1 MGKDETLPNYEY
13 SKVPTKQIL
22 EAKQEIPT
30 HYGYG
35 VRHVQLL
42 ICFLCILVSFI
53 ARGHMGVTIVAM
65 SDTPTENGSLSVNNI
80 TVQTDVGNVT
90 NIQEAIEINS
100 TIEDINNLTEDYKK
114 NHVVNDTTADYHH
127 KKYIWPKSIQEMVLG
142 SFFLGYCIM
151 TFPMGMVVQR
161 WGGKIPL
168 QIALFV
174 NGVASILAPWVI
186 DWGGWKAVCACRILQ
201 GLAQAGVYPSIQNLL
216 ANWVPVNERG
226 ALTSYVYTGST
237 LGTVIAFQMAG
248 YLADSRWGWP
258 TTFWAVGAICM
269 GLFTV
274 LTIFG
279 AASPPRHKTIS
290 EEEKTYIMGRVD
302 DGTVK
307 KLSIP
312 WKAILTSKHVWG
324 VLVTHVGSGVSFVFF
339 FTQVPSYIHYIL
351 GINVKSSGILSS
363 LPYVVSFFTS
373 LSFGILSDYLTNNKY
388 LQVKNARRLF
398 NSISQVGVAVALVCV
413 TFTTSTVVAVLCL
426 VTSMGCHMAM
436 HVGWMVNHIDLAPNF
451 SGTLMTIGN
460 TVMNIF
466 NVLLPVLISNVV
478 TDVHNPTQWR
488 IIFFIIASSGFV
500 ANAIYVLTT
509 TAETQ
514 TWNDSEQI
522 DAHLEGIKT
531 KNEKKKIANS

>member
-1 MGKDETLPNYEY
+1 MGKDETLPDYEY
-13 SKVPTKQIL
+13 SKVPTKQIIA
-22 EAKQEIPT
+22 EKQEIPT

-65 SDTPTENGSLSVNNI
+65 SDTPAGNKSSANNI
-80 TVQTDVGNVT
+80 TIQTDVGNVT
-90 NIQEAIEINS
+90 NVQEDVEINA
-100 TIEDINNLTEDYKK
+100 TIEDIDNLTDRYKK
-114 NHVVNDTTADYHH
+114 NEEETNGTTAEYHH
-127 KKYIWPKSIQEMVLG
+127 KKYIWPKSTQEMVLG

-174 NGVASILAPWVI
+174 NGVASVLAPWVI
-186 DWGGWKAVCACRILQ
+186 NWGGWKAVCACRVLQ
-201 GLAQAGVYPSIQNLL
+201 GLSQAGVYPSIQNLL
-216 ANWVPVNERG
+216 SNWVPVNERG
-226 ALTSYVYTGST
+226 TLTSYVYTGST

-248 YLADSRWGWP
+248 YLAESRWGWP
-258 TTFWAVGAICM
+258 STFWVVGAICM
-269 GLFTV
+269 ALFAV

-279 AASPPRHKTIS
+279 AASPPKHKSIS

-312 WKAILTSKHVWG
+312 WKAILTSRHVWG
-324 VLVTHVGSGVSFVFF
+324 VLATHVGSGVSFVFF

-351 GINVKSSGILSS
+351 KIDVRSSGILSS

-373 LSFGILSDYLTNNKY
+373 LSFGVLSDYLTNNKY
-388 LQVKNARRLF
+388 IEVKNGRRLF

-426 VTSMGCHMAM
+426 VASMGCHMAM
-436 HVGWMVNHIDLAPNF
+436 HVGWMVNHMDLAPNF
-451 SGTLMTIGN
+451 SGTLMTLGN
-460 TVMNIF
+460 TGMNIF
-466 NVLLPVLISNVV
+466 NVLLPILISYVV
-478 TDVHNPTQWR
+478 TDVHNQTQWR
-488 IIFFIIASSGFV
+488 IIFFTIASAGFV
-500 ANAIYVLTT
+500 ANAIFVLTT
-509 TAETQ
+509 SADTQ
-514 TWNDSEQI
+514 PWNDSEQT
-522 DAHLEGIKT
+522 DAYLEEAESKRE
-531 KNEKKKIANS
+531 NQKIAKT

>member
-1 MGKDETLPNYEY
+1 MGKDETLPEYEY

-22 EAKQEIPT
+22 EEKQEIPT

-35 VRHVQLL
+35 VRHIQLL

-65 SDTPTENGSLSVNNI
+65 SDTPQENELVLPMNRTIQIYYNENI
-80 TVQTDVGNVT
+80 T
-90 NIQEAIEINS
+90 NIQEEVETNS
-100 TIEDINNLTEDYKK
+100 TIEDIDNVLGKYETIIER
-114 NHVVNDTTADYHH
+114 TAEYRR
-127 KKYIWPKSIQEMVLG
+127 KKYIWPKSTQEMVLG
-142 SFFLGYCIM
+142 SFFLGYCLM

-174 NGVASILAPWVI
+174 NGVASIVAPWVI

-201 GLAQAGVYPSIQNLL
+201 GLSQAGVYPSIQNLL
-216 ANWVPVNERG
+216 ANWVPASERG
-226 ALTSYVYTGST
+226 TLTSYVYTGST

-248 YLADSRWGWP
+248 YLADTRWGWP
-258 TTFWAVGAICM
+258 STFWAVGAICI

-312 WKAILTSKHVWG
+312 WKAILTSRHVWG
-324 VLVTHVGSGVSFVFF
+324 ILITHVGSGVSFVFF

-351 GINVKSSGILSS
+351 GMEVRSSGILSS

-388 LQVKNARRLF
+388 LEVKNARRLF
-398 NSISQVGVAVALVCV
+398 NSISQVGVAVALLSV

-426 VTSMGCHMAM
+426 VMSMGCHMAM

-451 SGTLMTIGN
+451 SSTLMTIGN
-460 TVMNIF
+460 TMMNIL
-466 NVLLPVLISNVV
+466 NVLLPILISYVV
-478 TDVHNPTQWR
+478 TDVHNQTQWR

-514 TWNDSEQI
+514 PWNDGEEF
-522 DAHLEGIKT
+522 DAHIEGAEFNT
-531 KNEKKKIANS
+531 EKKKIAKTCK

>member
-1 MGKDETLPNYEY
+1 MGKDETLPEYEY

-22 EAKQEIPT
+22 E
-30 HYGYG
+30 
-35 VRHVQLL
+35 
-42 ICFLCILVSFI
+42 VSFI

-65 SDTPTENGSLSVNNI
+65 SDTPQENELVLPINRTVHIDYNENI
-80 TVQTDVGNVT
+80 T
-90 NIQEAIEINS
+90 NIQEE
-100 TIEDINNLTEDYKK
+100 
-114 NHVVNDTTADYHH
+114 
-127 KKYIWPKSIQEMVLG
+127 KYIWPKSTQEMVLG
-142 SFFLGYCIM
+142 SFFLGYCLM

-174 NGVASILAPWVI
+174 NGVASIVAPWVI

-201 GLAQAGVYPSIQNLL
+201 GLSQAGVYPSIQNLL
-216 ANWVPVNERG
+216 ANWVPASERG
-226 ALTSYVYTGST
+226 TLTSYVYTGST

-248 YLADSRWGWP
+248 YLADTRWGWP
-258 TTFWAVGAICM
+258 STFWAVGAICI

-290 EEEKTYIMGRVD
+290 EDEKTYIMGRVD

-312 WKAILTSKHVWG
+312 WKAILTSRHVWG
-324 VLVTHVGSGVSFVFF
+324 ILITHVGSGVSFVFF

-351 GINVKSSGILSS
+351 GMEVRSSGILSS

-388 LQVKNARRLF
+388 LEVKNARRLF
-398 NSISQVGVAVALVCV
+398 NSISQVGVAVALLSV

-426 VTSMGCHMAM
+426 VMSMGCHMAM
-436 HVGWMVNHIDLAPNF
+436 HVGWM
-451 SGTLMTIGN
+451 
-460 TVMNIF
+460 
-466 NVLLPVLISNVV
+466 
-478 TDVHNPTQWR
+478 HNQTQWR
-488 IIFFIIASSGFV
+488 IIFFTIASSGFV

-514 TWNDSEQI
+514 PWNDSEEF
-522 DAHLEGIKT
+522 DAHIEGAEFNT
-531 KNEKKKIANS
+531 EKKKIEKT

>member
-1 MGKDETLPNYEY
+1 MQSLIRVSVDRHTTYTQWGKTKRYLEYEY

-22 EAKQEIPT
+22 EEKQEIPT

-35 VRHVQLL
+35 VRHIQLL

-65 SDTPTENGSLSVNNI
+65 SDTPQENELVLPMNR
-80 TVQTDVGNVT
+80 T
-90 NIQEAIEINS
+90 
-100 TIEDINNLTEDYKK
+100 
-114 NHVVNDTTADYHH
+114 
-127 KKYIWPKSIQEMVLG
+127 KYIWPKSTQEMVLG
-142 SFFLGYCIM
+142 SFFLGYCLM

-174 NGVASILAPWVI
+174 NGVASIVAPWVI
-186 DWGGWKAVCACRILQ
+186 DWVRWLEGSVRLPYFARSISSWCV
-201 GLAQAGVYPSIQNLL
+201 PSIQNLL
-216 ANWVPVNERG
+216 ANWVPASERG
-226 ALTSYVYTGST
+226 TLTSYVYTGST

-248 YLADSRWGWP
+248 YLADTRWGWP
-258 TTFWAVGAICM
+258 STFWAVGAICI

-312 WKAILTSKHVWG
+312 WKAILTSRHVWG
-324 VLVTHVGSGVSFVFF
+324 ILITHVGSGVSFVFF

-351 GINVKSSGILSS
+351 GMEVRSSGILSS

-388 LQVKNARRLF
+388 LEVKNARRLF
-398 NSISQVGVAVALVCV
+398 NSISQVGVAVALLSV

-426 VTSMGCHMAM
+426 VMSMGCHMAM

-451 SGTLMTIGN
+451 SSTLMTIGN
-460 TVMNIF
+460 TMMNIL
-466 NVLLPVLISNVV
+466 NVLLPILISYVV
-478 TDVHNPTQWR
+478 TDVHNQTQWR

-514 TWNDSEQI
+514 PWNDGEES
-522 DAHLEGIKT
+522 DAHIEGAEYKT
-531 KNEKKKIANS
+531 EKQKMAKT